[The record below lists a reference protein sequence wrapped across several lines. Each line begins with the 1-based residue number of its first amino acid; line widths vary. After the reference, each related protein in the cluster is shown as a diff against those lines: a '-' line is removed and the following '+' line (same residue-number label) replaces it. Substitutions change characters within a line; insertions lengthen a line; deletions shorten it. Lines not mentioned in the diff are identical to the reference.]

1 MNASWLRTAR
11 GVAVALIALVVLAVP
26 RPATAYTTRVH
37 IALANEIRDSLIA
50 GGGRT
55 IKLAQSDAIVKLSEQ
70 DARAI
75 LAHPLAFRAGSVGP
89 DNMIFPGMTDPS
101 HALFQRPFEQ
111 CELLYQAAV
120 TDEDRAYSLGC
131 FLHGSSD
138 AVAHHYVNYL
148 TGETFTL
155 TPLASGREQEF
166 SNVVRHI
173 AAESM
178 LEDAMMHL
186 NPKIFDGG
194 GLTHSIP
201 IPFVQR
207 AYFTRDSA
215 LYQMMAKRAFERF
228 DHSRKTR
235 PEGRLHDVLAISEL
249 EPADHLVL
257 SVVYLQWIDEALS
270 SLQGRFKS
278 LQDRTTGEGAQLGA
292 GPGPDGRLGTPDD
305 TTACSATCPRLYA
318 EYSTRSTRCTRTSW
332 PRATTRRAGR

>member
-1 MNASWLRTAR
+1 MNTSWLRKVR
-11 GVAVALIALVVLAVP
+11 GVAVAAIALLVLALP

-37 IALANEIRDSLIA
+37 IALANEIRDALIA
-50 GGGRT
+50 GGGRS
-55 IKLAQSDAIVKLSEQ
+55 IKLAQSDSVVTIPER

-75 LAHPLAFRAGSVGP
+75 MGYPLAFRAGSVGP

-101 HALFQRPFEQ
+101 HALFQKPFDQ
-111 CELLYQAAV
+111 CELLYQAAL
-120 TDEDRAYSLGC
+120 TDEERAYALGC

-138 AVAHHYVNYL
+138 SVAHHYVNYL

-207 AYFTRDSA
+207 TYFARESA
-215 LYQMMAKRAFERF
+215 LYKMLAKRSFERF
-228 DHSRKTR
+228 ERSRAKL
-235 PEGRLHDVLAISEL
+235 PGGRLFDILAISEL

-257 SVVYLQWIDEALS
+257 SIVYLQCIDESLS
-270 SLQGRFKS
+270 AHQGR
-278 LQDRTTGEGAQLGA
+278 
-292 GPGPDGRLGTPDD
+292 
-305 TTACSATCPRLYA
+305 
-318 EYSTRSTRCTRTSW
+318 
-332 PRATTRRAGR
+332 